1 MGAACRNRPCEEK
14 VRGAG
19 QEGGF
24 PLFTV
29 ILLCVNGTSTV
40 LCQAHLPNT
49 PPRAKGR
56 GVSEA
61 VFPAE
66 VEFDYTT
73 HTSSQA

>member
-1 MGAACRNRPCEEK
+1 MQGRREASPSSQYLSFVSMG
-14 VRGAG
+14 
-19 QEGGF
+19 
-24 PLFTV
+24 LS
-29 ILLCVNGTSTV
+29 STV
-40 LCQAHLPNT
+40 LCRADPPNT